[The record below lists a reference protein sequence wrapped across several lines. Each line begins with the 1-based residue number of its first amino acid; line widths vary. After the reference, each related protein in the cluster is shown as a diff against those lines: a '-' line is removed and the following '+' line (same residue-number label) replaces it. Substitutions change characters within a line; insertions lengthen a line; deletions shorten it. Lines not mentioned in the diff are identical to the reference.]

1 LKSRRPPTGSGA
13 QELHELVGERFLHL
27 ESDQDAHPQLQFD
40 EAPGPAAD
48 ERQAGGQDIL
58 ALDGAELVP
67 PRSTAAY

>member
-1 LKSRRPPTGSGA
+1 VWERSGVH
-13 QELHELVGERFLHL
+13 EVHELLGERSLHL
-27 ESDQDAHPQLQFD
+27 ESDEAADPQVQLD